1 MKRSFYPALCMV
13 VLLLF
18 PMVGSLSCPP
28 KYLSVDGSYV
38 QFTKSEWTSEIPIQM
53 EPDWV
58 ELPWWERTSLDSN
71 RNSIHDS
78 LESKTGVVWVGL
90 SYIRA
95 VT

>member
-1 MKRSFYPALCMV
+1 MS
-13 VLLLF
+13 
-18 PMVGSLSCPP
+18 S

-71 RNSIHDS
+71 RIVFTI
-78 LESKTGVVWVGL
+78 L
-90 SYIRA
+90 
-95 VT
+95 